1 MRLWIVGLAVGVIS
15 TVVSAEISIIAIV
28 FAVVAVVFLGFV
40 VPPRYAFLSGG
51 LIGVGAVWLV
61 GTVPLLNC
69 QGTVEACG
77 NPYPL
82 IGLAAALV
90 VIGLVAGLATA
101 RASTSRLAG
110 PR

>member
-1 MRLWIVGLAVGVIS
+1 MRLWIVGLAVGVAS
-15 TVVSAEISIIAIV
+15 TVISAEISIIAV
-28 FAVVAVVFLGFV
+28 VLAVVAVIFLGLV
-40 VPPRYAFLSGG
+40 TPPRYAFLSGG
-51 LIGVGAVWLV
+51 LMGVGAVWLA
-61 GTVPLLNC
+61 GTVPLLDC
-69 QGTVEACG
+69 QGTVAACG

-101 RASTSRLAG
+101 RASTSRSAG